1 VIGRQGAA
9 TPARNSP
16 GGEEADRLARA
27 GLMTAAAAHEVRNLV
42 TAIRA
47 HAQVGLLSRKRGAR
61 RESLATILRATD
73 DMGTWFSSLLDYV
86 RGAEAD
92 EPEVD
97 VQRALSD
104 TIALLDPYFRQH
116 RIRLVRSIRP
126 LRPLAG
132 PESSYRQV
140 FFNLLQNAAEA
151 MGGRGG
157 VLAVGA
163 RPRPGVVEIT
173 IQDSGPGLPPGVSDW
188 IYEPLRS
195 NSDGGA
201 GLGLYVTR
209 KLVLELGGSIR
220 ATNRREGGAVFTV
233 RFPV

>member
-1 VIGRQGAA
+1 MIGRGGSA
-9 TPARNSP
+9 TPARSSP
-16 GGEEADRLARA
+16 GDEEADRLARA

-61 RESLATILRATD
+61 RESLAAILRASD

-86 RGAEAD
+86 RGAEDD

-163 RPRPGVVEIT
+163 RPRPGAVEIT

-201 GLGLYVTR
+201 GLGLFVTR

-220 ATNRREGGAVFTV
+220 AANRREGGAIFTV